1 MLLIKSIMILP
12 NHIVLN
18 KVSLESIF
26 KSFTFYTRNL
36 TLVSSL
42 ANILFIV
49 GPTFFLSRASPSDG
63 ASWLFIANLY
73 SGFLL
78 FDYGLLNAGA
88 RSFSALKS
96 DYLDVHSHEQFSCI
110 KILFLRRL
118 VATAKVK
125 VPLAVL
131 VTCILLYLLQF
142 WHDKLLPGVDP
153 AQAFLSVVLTSA
165 SAIFY
170 VLQAPYLALF
180 LSEGKHNDVG
190 KFNIISRLPVSL
202 LPLVSGIF
210 HIKAPFF
217 AYPLVLTI
225 ACAVSYVSLRQISL
239 LKLPINS
246 DISEMTGMP
255 CVDLGFTSFSKSCL
269 LQGLST
275 VSAYLSL
282 KSSSLFGSFIF
293 GSQEIFAFSLLQ
305 TSFNGFLMFSQLP
318 LQLRVHEIIDSASSN
333 NKAVFKTLYDNLAR
347 SCFKL
352 FTLMSIAGI
361 LSLFLIIR
369 YNVVFLRIGNSFL
382 PLSCLFAVVYFL
394 ELRHS
399 LAAFFIN
406 CTNKAPFVVSS
417 LLTAVIQ
424 CCLMFFLAQPLGVL
438 SLIVSQGLAQISYNN
453 WRWPLMLSSIVCSP
467 DPLWKTH
474 G

>member
-1 MLLIKSIMILP
+1 MIPP
-12 NHIVLN
+12 NHIVFN
-18 KVSLESIF
+18 KDSLESIF
-26 KSFTFYTRNL
+26 KSFALYTKNL
-36 TLVSSL
+36 TLASNL
-42 ANILFIV
+42 TNILFIV
-49 GPTFFLSRASPSDG
+49 GPSFFLSRASPSDG

-73 SGFLL
+73 SAFLL

-88 RSFSALKS
+88 RFFSALKS
-96 DYLDVHSHEQFSCI
+96 DYLDVRSHEQFSCI

-125 VPLAVL
+125 VPLVVL
-131 VTCILLYLLQF
+131 VTCILLYLLQV
-142 WHDKLLPGVDP
+142 WHDKLLPGINP
-153 AQAFLSVVLTSA
+153 AQAFLSVGLTSA

-170 VLQAPYLALF
+170 VLQTPYLALL
-180 LSEGKHNDVG
+180 LSEGKHNDVS

-202 LPLVSGIF
+202 LPLVAGIL
-210 HIKAPFF
+210 HITAPFF
-217 AYPLVLTI
+217 VYPLVLSVS
-225 ACAVSYVSLRQISL
+225 CAASYVSLLPVSS

-246 DISEMTGMP
+246 DINEMTVMP
-255 CVDLGFTSFSKSCL
+255 CIGHGFTSFSKSCL

-318 LQLRVHEIIDSASSN
+318 LQLKAHEIIDSASSN
-333 NKAVFKTLYDNLAR
+333 NKVVFKTLCDNLAR
-347 SCFKL
+347 SCFIL
-352 FTLMSIAGI
+352 FTFMSITGV

-369 YNVVFLRIGNSFL
+369 YNAVFFQIGNNIL
-382 PLSCLFAVVYFL
+382 PLSCLFALVYFL
-394 ELRHS
+394 ELRHT

-406 CTNKAPFVVSS
+406 CTNRAPFVVSS

-424 CCLMFFLAQPLGVL
+424 CCLMSFLAQPLGVL
-438 SLIVSQGLAQISYNN
+438 SLIVSQGIAQISYNN
-453 WRWPLMLSSIVCSP
+453 WRWPLMLTSIVGSP